1 MDMVGLADVVVH
13 EERARRIVWT
23 EEESAETEF
32 PLTDNS
38 LATQV
43 DGPILR
49 FRFRMIFADQNAE
62 FVADIEAAYEADEAV
77 LLSESLTAEFASRV
91 AFMAV
96 YPFLRSS
103 IFYSAHR
110 LGLPAPLLAMVK
122 QGEFAVG
129 DNMSPEQVQLTF
141 GHQKS
146 DLTR

>member
-1 MDMVGLADVVVH
+1 MVDLADILVH

-23 EEESAETEF
+23 TEESSEHDF

-43 DGPILR
+43 EGTSLR

-62 FVADIEAAYEADEAV
+62 FVADIEAAYEAEEAV
-77 LLSESLTAEFASRV
+77 VLTESLTADFASRV

-146 DLTR
+146 DLSH